1 MAKVVNSEVASRKVK
16 ILKSSWKI
24 VLLGMVSG
32 LLYWALTNL
41 FVRGNYSL
49 VIAGDIATILVAT
62 LGTVAMLF
70 MRIEQPIIIAVATG
84 VSLWNLSEMTNK
96 FLTFEILLWTVS
108 LYMLAYL
115 LYFWITRYYKFWPVF
130 LTTIIIVILSRLI
143 VIL

>member
-49 VIAGDIATILVAT
+49 AIAGDIATILVAT

-70 MRIEQPIIIAVATG
+70 MRIEQPIIITVATG

-130 LTTIIIVILSRLI
+130 LTTIIIVIFSRLI